1 MIALSIEVV
10 LMRKG
15 GPQYHL
21 VLARLECDYDCKI
34 YDCFEHPDYL
44 KEVLKQVYG
53 ADYQTIVE
61 NLQVE
66 LGEIISEKDVTSF
79 LDVLKQ

>member
-1 MIALSIEVV
+1 MVALSIEVV

-21 VLARLECDYDCKI
+21 VLARLERDFDCKI
-34 YDCFEHPDYL
+34 YDCFEHPEYL
-44 KEVLKQVYG
+44 KEVLQQVYG
-53 ADYQTIVE
+53 TEYRNIIE

-66 LGEIISEKDVTSF
+66 LGSLFQKKRVTDF
-79 LDVLKQ
+79 INALGQ